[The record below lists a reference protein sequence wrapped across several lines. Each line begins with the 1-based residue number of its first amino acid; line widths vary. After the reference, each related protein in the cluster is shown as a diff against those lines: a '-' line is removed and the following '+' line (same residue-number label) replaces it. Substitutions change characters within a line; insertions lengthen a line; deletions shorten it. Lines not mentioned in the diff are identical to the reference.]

1 MNRYEIKLQKRSQV
15 GKGSTKQLRN
25 QDMVPCEIYGGTEN
39 MHCKGKYLDF
49 EKGIVSPHVY
59 LFDIDVE
66 GTKTTAIVQ
75 DVQYHPVTDKII
87 HVDFLAV
94 NEKKPIKV
102 KLPVE
107 LTGTSVGVI
116 RGGKLRLITRKLYV
130 KGLMKDLPPTVKI
143 DITKLDVAHG
153 IKVSDIKVEGLTF
166 LDPKQTLIVKVY
178 ASRTTTAETE
188 GQEQEQE

>member
-1 MNRYEIKLQKRSQV
+1 
-15 GKGSTKQLRN
+15 
-25 QDMVPCEIYGGTEN
+25 
-39 MHCKGKYLDF
+39 LDF

-59 LFDIDVE
+59 LFDIDIE
-66 GTKTTAIVQ
+66 GTKTTAIAQ

-107 LTGTSVGVI
+107 LTGTSVGVM

-130 KGLMKDLPPTVKI
+130 KGLMKDLPPTIKI
-143 DITKLDVAHG
+143 DISNLDVAHG
-153 IKVSDIKVEGLTF
+153 IKVSDVKVEGLTF
-166 LDPKQTLIVKVY
+166 LDPKQTPIVKVD
-178 ASRTTTAETE
+178 ASRSTAKTE
-188 GQEQEQE
+188 EQEQ